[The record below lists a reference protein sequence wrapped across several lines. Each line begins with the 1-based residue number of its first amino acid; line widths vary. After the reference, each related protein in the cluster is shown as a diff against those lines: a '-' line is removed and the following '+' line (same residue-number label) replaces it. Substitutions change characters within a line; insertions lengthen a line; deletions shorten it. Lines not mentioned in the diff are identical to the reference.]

1 MAIQP
6 VNFGKE
12 ERKGQCLYTVDTD
25 CWGGSSER
33 AELPQ
38 ILPLTAP
45 GLTLQLTAYLM
56 LITYSEATVCN

>member
-1 MAIQP
+1 MAIQKEEP

-12 ERKGQCLYTVDTD
+12 ERKGQCLDTVDTD

-38 ILPLTAP
+38 IPALESSSLPSIHSSRAD
-45 GLTLQLTAYLM
+45 
-56 LITYSEATVCN
+56 

>member
-1 MAIQP
+1 MAIQKEEP
-6 VNFGKE
+6 DNFGKE

-38 ILPLTAP
+38 IPSSDSSRAD
-45 GLTLQLTAYLM
+45 
-56 LITYSEATVCN
+56 